1 MAQMVKRLSATQE
14 TGFDPWVGK
23 IPWRRKWQPAPV
35 FLPGKSHGSRSLVA
49 TVHGVAKS
57 RTRLSDFPSLHNVA
71 EGLPWW
77 LSSKE
82 PACQYRRCRFNP
94 WVGKVSWRRKWQP
107 APVFLPGES
116 HGQRSLAGYSSGVA
130 ESQTRP
136 STGSSWAAST
146 TLQSYSLYLF
156 FTTIFLSDSGD
167 IFLSTEM
174 TVTPNIPTDKCMP
187 KVC

>member
-94 WVGKVSWRRKWQP
+94 CVRKIPWRRKWHP
-107 APVFLPGES
+107 TPVFLPVKS
-116 HGQRSLAGYSSGVA
+116 HGQRSLAGYSA
-130 ESQTRP
+130 W
-136 STGSSWAAST
+136 SWKEWVT
-146 TLQSYSLYLF
+146 T
-156 FTTIFLSDSGD
+156 
-167 IFLSTEM
+167 E
-174 TVTPNIPTDKCMP
+174 
-187 KVC
+187 